1 MDMEMKNCVQAEC
14 TAFEMN
20 RMLKDLRNVNFV
32 SDISDKVDKLNKMA
46 ESLCVY
52 VIDGGEVT
60 DEAKDAIIG
69 TFLLLHNKKRIP
81 NRVAWELVNMEY
93 YLAKMKESFEQQE
106 KVVKVSPIT
115 LELVY
120 ERAIR
125 DLDIIKIEKALDDIL
140 KEKLGAVIDGE
151 YIEYSTGYN
160 YKNKKKITEQI
171 YVDLVQICNSP
182 RNSKRGNNNLFLEIV
197 KKWSENVIRATEQGY
212 DLLGIQTK
220 DIPKNEIKRGRPK
233 KTIMDNLLVK
243 NKEEVLKDIHKIA
256 AGKRGKVIALIFL
269 ECVYLGIMTKPT
281 YGEVK
286 NEFGDI
292 GNRSNYNKYM
302 KETMHSEEDI
312 KGMRARLKQLNL
324 ER

>member
-125 DLDIIKIEKALDDIL
+125 DLDTIKIEKALNGIL
-140 KEKLGAVIDGE
+140 KGKLGAVIDGE

-197 KKWSENVIRATEQGY
+197 KKWSENVMKKKVKQEIVLDERTKWEDKCFSKAIEKGLMEKDGDGYRWVFGGHRHKARLAYFLHKVYNPNGLSPIPYKRLQEMFGESRLDRAVDQAINTKSTQKWR
-212 DLLGIQTK
+212 K
-220 DIPKNEIKRGRPK
+220 DI
-233 KTIMDNLLVK
+233 D
-243 NKEEVLKDIHKIA
+243 DI
-256 AGKRGKVIALIFL
+256 F
-269 ECVYLGIMTKPT
+269 
-281 YGEVK
+281 
-286 NEFGDI
+286 
-292 GNRSNYNKYM
+292 
-302 KETMHSEEDI
+302 EDD
-312 KGMRARLKQLNL
+312 KSP
-324 ER
+324 E